1 MRAVY
6 GNRTEKTWSSY
17 LTHTRYVNYTYSQ
30 TRDQCG
36 YIYQYDPVDNP
47 ARLAVA

>member
-17 LTHTRYVNYTYSQ
+17 LTHTRYYNHTYH
-30 TRDQCG
+30 THDQCG

-47 ARLAVA
+47 SRLAVA